1 MGVGSPIMSRFKDPK
16 TEYIHTDA
24 SLVDLAE
31 NWKGVEG
38 CSLSQL
44 AHRSSV
50 ERWVALRERF
60 RIKAALKTEERISET
75 VAQMNVRYILDALDL
90 RDKVMAALKRL
101 DFESAS
107 EIAKALKIAR
117 DIEREARGQ
126 GPPGEVPIIRVILN
140 GNGDKTEESDA

>member
-1 MGVGSPIMSRFKDPK
+1 
-16 TEYIHTDA
+16 
-24 SLVDLAE
+24 
-31 NWKGVEG
+31 
-38 CSLSQL
+38 
-44 AHRSSV
+44 
-50 ERWVALRERF
+50 
-60 RIKAALKTEERISET
+60 
-75 VAQMNVRYILDALDL
+75 VAQMNERYILDALDL

-140 GNGDKTEESDA
+140 GNGDKTEENDE